1 MYTYDKSFMESID
14 GPSLTGGGAEDTE
27 NQLPAPAG
35 LPFMHNLSVP
45 LGLVL
50 RKPNTGGGMPL
61 IQSKCNGFMNEAD
74 YEKATSGTHID
85 KKNKDKKNDTRR
97 KHNIVM
103 KITRRKKR

>member
-1 MYTYDKSFMESID
+1 MYTYEKSFMESID
-14 GPSLTGGGAEDTE
+14 GPTLTGGGSEDAI
-27 NQLPAPAG
+27 PAPAG

-50 RKPNTGGGMPL
+50 RHSNTGGGMPL
-61 IQSKCNGFMNEAD
+61 IQSKCDGFMSEAD

-85 KKNKDKKNDTRR
+85 KKMKKKDTRR
-97 KHNIVM
+97 KHTMVM

>member
-1 MYTYDKSFMESID
+1 MESVD
-14 GPSLTGGGAEDTE
+14 GPSLTGGGPEGDGE
-27 NQLPAPAG
+27 PLPVG

-50 RKPNTGGGMPL
+50 RHSNTGGSMPL
-61 IQSKCNGFMNEAD
+61 IQSKCDGFMCEAD

-85 KKNKDKKNDTRR
+85 KKMKKKDTRR
-97 KHNIVM
+97 KHTIAM